1 MTTMEL
7 NAELFRQLSIIAEDE
22 SLMRKAVKAVTRL
35 AKQKETEETE
45 YIGKEEILKGI
56 FSMNYKIIVKPSFER
71 EAKWLAKH
79 YASFKKDYAALL
91 DELER
96 NPTAGTDLGGGL
108 RKIRM
113 RIASKGKGKSGGA
126 RVITFTVVVA
136 VEETEINLLYIY
148 DKAERESVS
157 AHEIEALLRKN
168 GL

>member
-1 MTTMEL
+1 MNYRIVLDRTFEK
-7 NAELFRQLSIIAEDE
+7 E
-22 SLMRKAVKAVTRL
+22 VKRL
-35 AKQKETEETE
+35 AKRYPSLKSD
-45 YIGKEEILKGI
+45 IKALRDEIL
-56 FSMNYKIIVKPSFER
+56 
-71 EAKWLAKH
+71 A
-79 YASFKKDYAALL
+79 
-91 DELER
+91 

-136 VEETEINLLYIY
+136 VEETEIILLYIY